1 MALDHANILVD
12 RATYDSIVREQG
24 GGHRLVRGYERAG
37 RVETSRGLVDSHL
50 CIGDSTSDG
59 QRHDLTFDAQA
70 GLTYYIDL
78 EAPSQQPNYT
88 LSVACQ

>member
-1 MALDHANILVD
+1 MAMFVMKG
-12 RATYDSIVREQG
+12 SC
-24 GGHRLVRGYERAG
+24 
-37 RVETSRGLVDSHL
+37 DSHL
-50 CIGDSTSDG
+50 CVGDSTSDG
-59 QRHDLTFDAQA
+59 QRHDLTFDAEV